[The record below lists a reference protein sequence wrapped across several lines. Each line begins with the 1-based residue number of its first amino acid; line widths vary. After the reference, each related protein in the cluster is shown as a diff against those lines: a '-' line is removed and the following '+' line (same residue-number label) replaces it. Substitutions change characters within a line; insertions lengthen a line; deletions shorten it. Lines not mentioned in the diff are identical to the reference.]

1 MKSTMTMRIFFYTLL
16 VSALLVAGCA
26 TSEPTA
32 EEGDSSADEPIG
44 DLADEYRDADL
55 SEVER
60 LLLSTRSSLSNHFSD
75 DMTQVPDLYQQEIVV
90 DERQRDP
97 YAGFR
102 VQLLSTRDVAVAD
115 SVRDYFVAWADS
127 VIAGYEPDAYVV
139 FRSPNYRVRAG
150 DFQDRDKAVHFSGM
164 LKSRYPDAW
173 VVHERIEPSKVPAD
187 NAEIE
192 FRDLDVD
199 AVDFDE
205 APRMMESSDTTSA
218 NTGNN

>member
-1 MKSTMTMRIFFYTLL
+1 MRNLLSIFLL
-16 VSALLVAGCA
+16 SALFAAGCA
-26 TSEPTA
+26 TSEPAA
-32 EEGDSSADEPIG
+32 EEDDPASNQPAG

-60 LLLSTRSSLSNHFSD
+60 LLLSTRSSLSNHYSD
-75 DMTQVPDLYQQEIVV
+75 DMTEVPDLYQQEIVV
-90 DERQRDP
+90 DERQTDP

-127 VIAGYEPDAYVV
+127 VIKGYEPDAYVI

-150 DFQDRDKAVHFSGM
+150 DFQDRDRAVHFSGM

-187 NAEIE
+187 TSDIA
-192 FRDLDVD
+192 FRDLNVE
-199 AVDFDE
+199 AVQFEE
-205 APRMMESSDTTSA
+205 APRMMERSDTTSA
-218 NTGNN
+218 SNRNN